1 MFGAERLRHS
11 TFDASSVSQQ
21 RATETR
27 YRNSFQ
33 RQHERE
39 VVGLLVSGGLDS
51 CILLKHLLDVGKGV
65 KPFYI
70 RSGLCWEEAELAALE
85 RYLADMAARRLQ
97 PLTVFDLPLADVYGD
112 HWSVTGRCVPGASTP
127 DEAVFLPGRNVL
139 LMAKAALWC
148 QMHDIDQL
156 ALATL
161 KSNPFEDA
169 SSSFFDKLGEV
180 LSGMW
185 PRTIRIVR
193 PFGELEKQQV
203 MEMGRDL
210 PLDLTFS
217 CIAPRGELHC
227 GQCNKCAERRAAF
240 RLIGVTDPTSYACPV
255 CCVA

>member
-1 MFGAERLRHS
+1 
-11 TFDASSVSQQ
+11 
-21 RATETR
+21 
-27 YRNSFQ
+27 
-33 RQHERE
+33 
-39 VVGLLVSGGLDS
+39 VSGGLDS
-51 CILLKHLLDVGKGV
+51 CILLKHLLDVGNGV

-139 LMAKAALWC
+139 LMTKAALWC

-203 MEMGRDL
+203 MEMGREPSGQLLGAAAIGIEHPL
-210 PLDLTFS
+210 PIITNHLFRQSQIRHQWLPS
-217 CIAPRGELHC
+217 QHS
-227 GQCNKCAERRAAF
+227 NCAK
-240 RLIGVTDPTSYACPV
+240 
-255 CCVA
+255 